1 MSAGNGLAERWRHW
15 RRLAKSRMPYVR
27 RREYTKLEQRYRAL
41 TEALGRGLPPSTSAA
56 ITALRSVEGPLPAQT
71 ALFVSYAP
79 QPALKRHVV
88 RHIEALLA
96 AGVGVVLILN
106 TPLAASELR
115 IEPALLARLAAVY
128 VRENVGFDFG
138 AWAHVFTLLEERLV
152 QCERL
157 LLTNDSVVGPVRAG
171 QLDAVLARA
180 RASDAPVVGL
190 TEYHAPLRHLQ
201 SFFIVLQHGAQR
213 SDALRRFMH
222 EVANL
227 PSKELVIDLYE
238 TVLTQRLGA
247 AGLRC
252 EALFPSLADSVFESN
267 DTSQRWAELIELG
280 FPFIKTSMLEKHW
293 GDARLEATIP
303 AEIRREYEFANAAAR
318 SGGQPK

>member
-1 MSAGNGLAERWRHW
+1 MSESGLAERWRHW

-41 TEALGRGLPPSTSAA
+41 TEALGRGLPPATQAS
-56 ITALRSVEGPLPAQT
+56 ITALLAPAGSLPAQT

-79 QPALKRHVV
+79 QPVLKRHVI
-88 RHIEALLA
+88 RHIDALLA
-96 AGVGVVLILN
+96 SNVGVVLILN
-106 TPLAASELR
+106 TPLGAGELH
-115 IEPALLARLAAVY
+115 IEPAMLERLTAVY
-128 VRENVGFDFG
+128 LRENVGFDFG
-138 AWAHVFTLLEERLV
+138 AWAHVFSLLEERLL

-157 LLTNDSVVGPVRAG
+157 LLTNDSVVGPVHAG
-171 QLDAVLARA
+171 QLDAVLERV

-201 SFFIVLQHGAQR
+201 SFFLVLQHGAQR
-213 SDALRRFMH
+213 SEALRRFMR
-222 EVANL
+222 EVTNL

-238 TVLTQRLGA
+238 TVLTQRLSG

-252 EALFPSLADSVFESN
+252 EALFESLAGSVFESN
-267 DTSQRWAELIELG
+267 DTSQRWAELIDLG

-293 GDARLEATIP
+293 GEARLEATIP
-303 AEIRREYEFANAAAR
+303 AEIRREYEFANVVRPA
-318 SGGQPK
+318 GQPK

>member
-1 MSAGNGLAERWRHW
+1 M
-15 RRLAKSRMPYVR
+15 
-27 RREYTKLEQRYRAL
+27 
-41 TEALGRGLPPSTSAA
+41 
-56 ITALRSVEGPLPAQT
+56 
-71 ALFVSYAP
+71 
-79 QPALKRHVV
+79 
-88 RHIEALLA
+88 
-96 AGVGVVLILN
+96 
-106 TPLAASELR
+106 
-115 IEPALLARLAAVY
+115 
-128 VRENVGFDFG
+128 
-138 AWAHVFTLLEERLV
+138 
-152 QCERL
+152 
-157 LLTNDSVVGPVRAG
+157 
-171 QLDAVLARA
+171 
-180 RASDAPVVGL
+180 VGL

-238 TVLTQRLGA
+238 TVLTQRLST

-252 EALFPSLADSVFESN
+252 EALFPSLAESVFESN

-293 GDARLEATIP
+293 GAALLEATIP
-303 AEIRREYEFANAAAR
+303 AEIRHEYEFANAAAR

>member
-1 MSAGNGLAERWRHW
+1 MSLAERWRHW

-56 ITALRSVEGPLPAQT
+56 ITALRPADGPLPAQT

-96 AGVGVVLILN
+96 AGVGVVLVLN
-106 TPLAASELR
+106 TPLAPGELR

-128 VRENVGFDFG
+128 VRENVGYDFG
-138 AWAHVFTLLEERLV
+138 AWAHVFTLLEERLL

-157 LLTNDSVVGPVRAG
+157 LLTNDSVVGPVHAG
-171 QLDAVLARA
+171 QLDAVLARV

-213 SDALRRFMH
+213 SDTLRRFMH

-238 TVLTQRLGA
+238 TVLTQRLSA

-252 EALFPSLADSVFESN
+252 EALFASLADSVFESN
-267 DTSQRWAELIELG
+267 DTSERWAELIALG
-280 FPFIKTSMLEKHW
+280 FPFIKTSMLEKYW
-293 GDARLEATIP
+293 GEARLEATIP
-303 AEIRREYEFANAAAR
+303 SEIRGEYEFANAPRRGA
-318 SGGQPK
+318 QPK

>member
-1 MSAGNGLAERWRHW
+1 
-15 RRLAKSRMPYVR
+15 
-27 RREYTKLEQRYRAL
+27 
-41 TEALGRGLPPSTSAA
+41 
-56 ITALRSVEGPLPAQT
+56 
-71 ALFVSYAP
+71 
-79 QPALKRHVV
+79 
-88 RHIEALLA
+88 
-96 AGVGVVLILN
+96 VLILN
-106 TPLAASELR
+106 TPLAANDLR
-115 IEPALLARLAAVY
+115 IDPELLARLAAVY

-138 AWAHVFTLLEERLV
+138 AWAHVFVLLEERLV

-180 RASDAPVVGL
+180 RTSDAPVVGL

-252 EALFPSLADSVFESN
+252 EALFPSLAGSVFESN

-293 GDARLEATIP
+293 GGALLEATIP
-303 AEIRREYEFANAAAR
+303 AEIRRDYEFANAAR
-318 SGGQPK
+318 SGRQPK

>member
-1 MSAGNGLAERWRHW
+1 MSSSGLAERWRHW

-41 TEALGRGLPPSTSAA
+41 TEALGRGLPPSTTAA
-56 ITALRSVEGPLPAQT
+56 IAALRAAEGPLPAQT

-96 AGVGVVLILN
+96 ADVGVVLILN
-106 TPLAASELR
+106 TPLAAGEFR

-138 AWAHVFTLLEERLV
+138 AWAHVFALLEEQLV

-171 QLDAVLARA
+171 QLDAVGARA
-180 RASDAPVVGL
+180 RPATPPRVGP
-190 TEYHAPLRHLQ
+190 AQVPPPPPRWGPG
-201 SFFIVLQHGAQR
+201 GARGR
-213 SDALRRFMH
+213 SRGARR
-222 EVANL
+222 
-227 PSKELVIDLYE
+227 
-238 TVLTQRLGA
+238 
-247 AGLRC
+247 
-252 EALFPSLADSVFESN
+252 
-267 DTSQRWAELIELG
+267 
-280 FPFIKTSMLEKHW
+280 
-293 GDARLEATIP
+293 
-303 AEIRREYEFANAAAR
+303 
-318 SGGQPK
+318 GQGRPPRQWSA

>member
-1 MSAGNGLAERWRHW
+1 MSSSGLAERWRHW

-41 TEALGRGLPPSTSAA
+41 TEALGRGLPPSTTAA
-56 ITALRSVEGPLPAQT
+56 ITALRAAEGPLPAQT

-96 AGVGVVLILN
+96 ADVGVVLILN
-106 TPLAASELR
+106 TPLAAGEFR

-138 AWAHVFTLLEERLV
+138 AWAHVFALLEEQLV

-171 QLDAVLARA
+171 QLDAVLARV
-180 RASDAPVVGL
+180 RASGAPVVGL

-238 TVLTQRLGA
+238 TVLTQRLST

-252 EALFPSLADSVFESN
+252 EALFPSLAESVFESN

-293 GDARLEATIP
+293 GAALLEATIP
-303 AEIRREYEFANAAAR
+303 AEIRHEYEFANAAAR